1 MEFIRDESG
10 ETTVE
15 MALLFPVIL
24 GLIMFAIGVN
34 MFYEGKIATS
44 VGANEAIRYAATQT
58 SYENAKREAN
68 ERLKAI
74 YTQHNIKLTK
84 FSLTHIDVNR
94 DGKYSI
100 GDKLVLNIE
109 TKKGIWSEYTYELTV
124 RVEDDVIQRGG

>member
-44 VGANEAIRYAATQT
+44 VGANEAIR
-58 SYENAKREAN
+58 
-68 ERLKAI
+68 
-74 YTQHNIKLTK
+74 
-84 FSLTHIDVNR
+84 
-94 DGKYSI
+94 
-100 GDKLVLNIE
+100 
-109 TKKGIWSEYTYELTV
+109 
-124 RVEDDVIQRGG
+124 